1 MVSGMDKILGV
12 SVISLVIKTD
22 IERIRISGVP
32 IDKAVLFEGV
42 SLLVDNVTIDRV
54 ELRQYLESLDQKKG
68 IYSLITVYL
77 KSSKGEIELKFDE
90 GFKGK
95 NPLPEISLILTKY
108 IGLES
113 LLNRLVLAFNET

>member
-12 SVISLVIKTD
+12 SVIGLVIKTD

-32 IDKAVLFEGV
+32 IEKAVLFEGV
-42 SLLVDNVTIDRV
+42 SLSVDNVTIYRV

-77 KSSKGEIELKFDE
+77 KSSRGEIELKFDE

>member
-12 SVISLVIKTD
+12 SVIGLVIKTD
-22 IERIRISGVP
+22 VERIRISNVP
-32 IDKAVLFEGV
+32 IDKAVLFEGN
-42 SLLVDNVTIDRV
+42 SLSVDDITIDRV

-77 KSSKGEIELKFDE
+77 KSSRGEMELKFDE

-113 LLNRLVLAFNET
+113 LLNRLVIAFNET

>member
-12 SVISLVIKTD
+12 SVIGLVIKTD

-42 SLLVDNVTIDRV
+42 SLSVDNVTIDRV

-77 KSSKGEIELKFDE
+77 KSSRGEMELKFDE

-113 LLNRLVLAFNET
+113 LLNRLVLAFNEM

>member
-1 MVSGMDKILGV
+1 MVSGMDKVLGV
-12 SVISLVIKTD
+12 SVIGLIIKTD
-22 IERIRISGVP
+22 IERIRISGAP

-42 SLLVDNVTIDRV
+42 SLSVDNVMIDRV
-54 ELRQYLESLDQKKG
+54 ELRQYLESLDQEKG

-77 KSSKGEIELKFDE
+77 KSNRGEMELKFDE

-113 LLNRLVLAFNET
+113 LLNRLVLAFDET

>member
-1 MVSGMDKILGV
+1 MIG
-12 SVISLVIKTD
+12 LVIKTD

-32 IDKAVLFEGV
+32 IDKAVLFESV
-42 SLLVDNVTIDRV
+42 SLSVDKVTIDRV

-77 KSSKGEIELKFDE
+77 KSSRGEMELKFDE

>member
-12 SVISLVIKTD
+12 SVIGLVINTD

-42 SLLVDNVTIDRV
+42 SLSVDNVTIDRV

-77 KSSKGEIELKFDE
+77 KSSRGEMELKFDE

>member
-12 SVISLVIKTD
+12 SVIGLVIKTD

-42 SLLVDNVTIDRV
+42 SFSVDNVTIDRV

-77 KSSKGEIELKFDE
+77 KSSRGEMELKFDE

>member
-12 SVISLVIKTD
+12 SVIGLVIKTD

-32 IDKAVLFEGV
+32 IEKAVLFEGV
-42 SLLVDNVTIDRV
+42 SLSVDNVTIDRV

-77 KSSKGEIELKFDE
+77 KSSRGEMELKFDE

>member
-12 SVISLVIKTD
+12 SVIGLVIKTD

-42 SLLVDNVTIDRV
+42 SLSIDNVTIDRV

-77 KSSKGEIELKFDE
+77 KSSRGEMELKFDE